1 MKTRFIVQFSG
12 WHENGSRT
20 DKKFLILNIDGEVS
34 IKSINDEIEKLG
46 GLSPYRRNKDID
58 IHYLQ
63 AF

>member
-1 MKTRFIVQFSG
+1 MKARFVVQFSG
-12 WHENGSRT
+12 WYESGNKT
-20 DKKFLILNIDGEVS
+20 DKKFLILNIYGEVS

-46 GLSPYRRNKDID
+46 GLSSYRRNKDID